1 MGSEPKRDWGL
12 GTGDSA
18 LRTSQTA
25 DSRGSPDPAGRVSR
39 SRLPDTRSP
48 HGLPLET
55 RVAIT
60 VLLGGLPAVVVAL
73 VWLWTAEHG
82 IEVRWTLT
90 VVVVVAWLAGAL
102 VTRERVVRPLQ
113 TLSNLL
119 SGLREGDYSVRGA
132 GANERDA
139 LGIAMTEINALGNTL
154 QAQRLGALEATALLR
169 TVMAEIDAGI
179 FAFDGGG
186 KLRLVNREG
195 ERLLGQPVE
204 RLLGRDA
211 AALGLD
217 VYLRDDGPRTLDVS
231 RDGRPGRWEVRRREF
246 RQDGLPHHLLV
257 FTDVS
262 HVLREEE
269 RLAWQRIVRVLSHE
283 INNSLAPIKSI
294 ARSLTRLL
302 KREPRA
308 EDWEQEALHGLDVIE
323 GRSGSLS
330 RFLQAYARLAQLP
343 KPVRRP
349 VDVDG
354 WIRRVVELE
363 ERIPVR
369 ITPGPA
375 TTILAD
381 RDQLDQLLIN
391 LVGNAVDAASDMGG
405 GVRVSWTSED
415 DHVLVDIED
424 EGPGLSD
431 TANLFVPF
439 FTTKPNGTG
448 IGLALSR
455 QIAEAHGGTLTL
467 ENREDRSGVRARL
480 RLPRRWRGDA

>member
-1 MGSEPKRDWGL
+1 MDSDPGDWRPA
-12 GTGDSA
+12 TGDSGSRTA
-18 LRTSQTA
+18 LPAVPTTRPAAPQ
-25 DSRGSPDPAGRVSR
+25 SPVPGPQSHLRSP
-39 SRLPDTRSP
+39 SRLP
-48 HGLPLET
+48 LES
-55 RVAIT
+55 RVALI
-60 VLLGGLPAVVVAL
+60 VLLGGLPAVTTAL
-73 VWLWTAEHG
+73 VWLWTADHG
-82 IEVRWTLT
+82 VEVRWTLT
-90 VVVVVAWLAGAL
+90 VVVVAAWLAGAL
-102 VTRERVVRPLQ
+102 VARERVVRPLQ

-154 QAQRLGALEATALLR
+154 QAQRLGAMEATALLR
-169 TVMAEIDAGI
+169 TVIAEIDAGI
-179 FAFDGGG
+179 FAFDGSG

-217 VYLRDDGPRTLDVS
+217 VYLHGDGPRTLDAS

-269 RLAWQRIVRVLSHE
+269 RLAWRRIVRVLSHE

-294 ARSLTRLL
+294 ARSLQRLL

-308 EDWEQEALHGLDVIE
+308 ADWEQESLHGLDVIE

-349 VDVDG
+349 VDVEG

-363 ERIPVR
+363 ERLDVEVCD
-369 ITPGPA
+369 GPA

-391 LVGNAVDAASDMGG
+391 IVGNAVDAVSDTGG
-405 GVRVSWTSED
+405 GVRVAWASD
-415 DHVLVDIED
+415 DASVVVTVED
-424 EGPGLSD
+424 EGQGLSD
-431 TANLFVPF
+431 TGNLFVPF

-455 QIAEAHGGTLTL
+455 QIAEAHGGALTL
-467 ENREDRSGVRARL
+467 QNRDDRSGVRARL
-480 RLPRRWRGDA
+480 RLPRG

>member
-1 MGSEPKRDWGL
+1 M
-12 GTGDSA
+12 
-18 LRTSQTA
+18 
-25 DSRGSPDPAGRVSR
+25 
-39 SRLPDTRSP
+39 
-48 HGLPLET
+48 PLL
-55 RVAIT
+55 
-60 VLLGGLPAVVVAL
+60 VLLGGLPGVAVSL
-73 VWLWTAEHG
+73 VWLWTGDHG

-90 VVVVVAWLAGAL
+90 VVVVVAWVAAAM
-102 VTRERVVRPLQ
+102 VARERVIRPLQ

-132 GANERDA
+132 GANEHDA

-169 TVMAEIDAGI
+169 TVMAEIDSAI
-179 FAFDGGG
+179 FAFDDDE

-195 ERLLGQPVE
+195 ERLLGQPLE

-211 AALGLD
+211 TALGLD
-217 VYLRDDGPRTLDVS
+217 VYLRDDAPRTLDLSNDAGVT
-231 RDGRPGRWEVRRREF
+231 RWEVRRRAF

-257 FTDVS
+257 LTDVS

-294 ARSLTRLL
+294 ARSLQRVL
-302 KREPRA
+302 KRQPRSA
-308 EDWEQEALHGLDVIE
+308 DWEEEALHGLDVIE

-349 VDVDG
+349 VDVAV
-354 WIRRVVELE
+354 WVRRVVELE
-363 ERIPVR
+363 ERMTVALC
-369 ITPGPA
+369 PGPA
-375 TTILAD
+375 VAVLAD
-381 RDQLDQLLIN
+381 GDQLDQLLIN
-391 LVGNAVDAASDMGG
+391 IVRNAVDAALDAGG
-405 GVRVSWTSED
+405 GVAVSWSSD
-415 DHVLVDIED
+415 DGAVVVTVED

-431 TANLFVPF
+431 TVNLFVPF

-455 QIAEAHGGTLTL
+455 QIAEAHGGVLTL
-467 ENREDRSGVRARL
+467 ENRDDRSGVRARL
-480 RLPRRWRGDA
+480 RLPLR

>member
-1 MGSEPKRDWGL
+1 MDSDRRDWGPGT
-12 GTGDSA
+12 GTGDSGTRDA
-18 LRTSQTA
+18 S
-25 DSRGSPDPAGRVSR
+25 AGHGQGHGARR
-39 SRLPDTRSP
+39 ERSP
-48 HGLPLET
+48 SPQSVVPSRPRVPLET
-55 RVAIT
+55 RVALI
-60 VLLGGLPAVVVAL
+60 VLLGGLPAVATAL
-73 VWLWTAEHG
+73 VWLWTADHG
-82 IEVRWTLT
+82 VEVRWTLT
-90 VVVVVAWLAGAL
+90 VVVVAGWLAGAL
-102 VTRERVVRPLQ
+102 VARERVVRPLQ

-154 QAQRLGALEATALLR
+154 QSQRLGAMEATALLR
-169 TVMAEIDAGI
+169 TVIAEIDAGI
-179 FAFDGGG
+179 FAFDASG

-211 AALGLD
+211 AVLGLD
-217 VYLRDDGPRTLDVS
+217 VYLHADGPRTLDAS

-294 ARSLTRLL
+294 ARSLQRLL
-302 KREPRA
+302 KREPRVA
-308 EDWEQEALHGLDVIE
+308 DWEQEALHGLDVIE

-349 VDVDG
+349 VDVEG

-363 ERIPVR
+363 ERLDVEVCD
-369 ITPGPA
+369 GPA

-391 LVGNAVDAASDMGG
+391 IVGNAVDAVSGTGG
-405 GVRVSWTSED
+405 GVRVSWTSD
-415 DHVLVDIED
+415 DATVVVTVED
-424 EGPGLSD
+424 EGQGLSD
-431 TANLFVPF
+431 TGNLFVPF

-455 QIAEAHGGTLTL
+455 QIAEAHGGALAL
-467 ENREDRSGVRARL
+467 QNRDDRSGVRARL
-480 RLPRRWRGDA
+480 RLPRG